1 MWTRKTKHT
10 FVEDGEHLVLRYAE
24 RENES
29 HSYVLRT
36 PVAAAMMLEKLQSKH
51 RVADGALAVELHLM
65 LIKRAFYPDLST
77 YKGDTNLYE
86 L

>member
-10 FVEDGEHLVLRYAE
+10 FVEDSEHLVLRYAE

-36 PVAAAMMLEKLQSKH
+36 PAAAAMMLEKLQSKH
-51 RVADGALAVELHLM
+51 LVADGALAAELH
-65 LIKRAFYPDLST
+65 LIKRAFYLDLST
-77 YKGDTNLYE
+77 STGDDNLYE